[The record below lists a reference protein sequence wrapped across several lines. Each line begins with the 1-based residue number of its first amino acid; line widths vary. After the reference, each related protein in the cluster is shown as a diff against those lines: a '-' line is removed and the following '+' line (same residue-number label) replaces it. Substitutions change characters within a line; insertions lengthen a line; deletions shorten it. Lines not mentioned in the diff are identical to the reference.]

1 MKQKIN
7 DTPSLI
13 TKDEKYIYDPVSIA
27 NTFNK
32 FFTSIAEI
40 VHSKIKFSNNHSRI
54 SCHQKSMILS

>member
-13 TKDEKYIYDPVSIA
+13 TKDEKYINDPVSIA

-40 VHSKIKFSNNHSRI
+40 AHSKIKFSNNHSRI